1 MQTSAI
7 SRAPQRVKDAAWRR
21 ESPVLR
27 QVLDAVSAVN
37 SQLLDALVE
46 SARREAPGFPL
57 NESLRG
63 GVARLKFEERR
74 RAAACGVSLVDAK
87 FVEFSCWR
95 EMTLPSK
102 TALSTQTLPPWL
114 PIEESRSLAH
124 SAL

>member
-1 MQTSAI
+1 MPIHETRTRKIMQTPPV
-7 SRAPQRVKDAAWRR
+7 SRPPQRVKDAAWRR

-63 GVARLKFEERR
+63 RVARLKLGERR
-74 RAAACGVSLVDAK
+74 WAAGCGVSLVDAK

-95 EMTLPSK
+95 EMALPGE

-114 PIEESRSLAH
+114 
-124 SAL
+124 